1 MKKKLLLLSLLSVL
15 LFSQSTAAHPGRTD
29 SNGGHYDR
37 STGEYHYHTGEYA
50 GRVSSGSSDSS
61 AENKIEKPVK
71 ENKAKTAPTAQKPKE
86 NTAHTKNKIAH
97 FLSPFKECI
106 IFFFVVAVFCLIFII
121 LFKGCLGAVCRF
133 ISYQKNSKR
142 LLTVCRNLIEEYE
155 ASRNSSSDDLI
166 QAIKP
171 QIYADREYISNW
183 DNIVVDY
190 EKIAHSLLA
199 NTTFDLLASGKYHLY
214 YGMLNPMSC
223 AQNMKLIHKK
233 SIEWALEHG
242 YISEEDAIEDEKYL
256 CYCIG
261 QVG

>member
-71 ENKAKTAPTAQKPKE
+71 EKKAKTAPAAQKPKE
-86 NTAHTKNKIAH
+86 NTAHTKNKFAH

-121 LFKGCLGAVCRF
+121 LFKGSFSEYLILFVIASFILYALYAVWYRGIFKDLVFVPIVFQVIFVFLCL
-133 ISYQKNSKR
+133 K
-142 LLTVCRNLIEEYE
+142 
-155 ASRNSSSDDLI
+155 
-166 QAIKP
+166 
-171 QIYADREYISNW
+171 DRCFN
-183 DNIVVDY
+183 
-190 EKIAHSLLA
+190 K
-199 NTTFDLLASGKYHLY
+199 
-214 YGMLNPMSC
+214 
-223 AQNMKLIHKK
+223 
-233 SIEWALEHG
+233 
-242 YISEEDAIEDEKYL
+242 
-256 CYCIG
+256 
-261 QVG
+261 